1 MNGYPVTLD
10 QVQDPKDRELRERK
24 AREKIAEYLSHFH
37 NGKLRATTLFSK
49 VKILGNLAE
58 QYVVLGEVEPMR
70 EHLHSLIKAIRED
83 LPKIEELKPEHLN
96 SIMWWFRRAHVFL
109 APHEFPAYLKVMEW
123 GFPEENKFFANRIC
137 VMGEWAKEL
146 EKLEFGEYDLLGL
159 SAPPRSGKLQGM
171 SAKILT
177 PTGWTTMG
185 EIHEGSMVINADG
198 TASEVLGV
206 FPQGERDLYRVTF
219 DDQTYVDCGL
229 EHYWEVQ
236 TRDDRRNKKC
246 RVVTTADM
254 MKNLYVENG
263 TRKNYSIDYVA
274 PVEFESQLTE
284 DDLHPYLLGTLIGDG
299 CLSGLYGIGFS
310 NQDVPLLERLAKLLP
325 ETDQLKTDKVTVKDH
340 VITCK
345 DITRGKRT
353 ITITKLREYGL
364 MGHRAETKFIPKKY
378 LYASKEQRIEL
389 LRGLM
394 DTDGYCNAENNS
406 YCEYVTTSKQLAEDV
421 MELIRSLGG
430 RAVMSEKETHYTLNG
445 KRHPGQKAYRIALNM
460 TINPFWLPRKAE
472 RFIPREKRAVKY
484 IASIEKIG
492 REECQ
497 CIYVN
502 HPRHLYV
509 TDGYNLTHNTGI
521 GSLFLTWLMGRHPEK
536 SMLFATHTG
545 RMARKEFLDIYNLIT
560 DPRRCWNEIFR
571 GLEVNKSAEDLWIDV
586 TPKKAP
592 NNYKTFYCTSIDAQK
607 AGVMEASHL
616 IYCDDLIGGIEE
628 AMNPVRLDTA
638 WEKYTTDILQRK
650 NGFVKILHIATRW
663 SVRDPLTRI
672 ADTNENNPRAKFI
685 CVPGLNEDGESN
697 FNFKHNP
704 LDTQHFMTLKE
715 SMDPVSFACI
725 VQQSPVERDGIV
737 FTKDSLSYYDGVL
750 PGTEP
755 DEIVFS
761 ADIAFGGGD
770 YLCMLIAY
778 VYGMDVYVHDVV
790 YSKGTKEETRPLVVS
805 AIMAHGCSR
814 GFMEANAGGE
824 DYADNIS
831 ARLKKEGY
839 RCLIES
845 KRAPVT
851 KTKLNRILEAQSEIK
866 ANITDGSGFRL
877 HFLSPRTAPRTPMY
891 EEYMRHLTTFN
902 QGAKFVGKQKD
913 DAADATA
920 SLVTNVLYRHS
931 KSPTLQIIRGNILAL

>member
-159 SAPPRSGKLQGM
+159 SAPPRSGKGSPL
-171 SAKILT
+171 SEPILT
-177 PTGWTTMG
+177 PNGWKTMG
-185 EIHEGSMVINADG
+185 QIHAGSKVIGSDG
-198 TASEVLGV
+198 LPAEVLEV
-206 FPQGERDLYRVTF
+206 YPQGKMLLAVVRLRNGSFTKCTWDHLWRVIADNQELVIETRDLLKLYKEDKKVLVPIWDPISKAKAWEF
-219 DDQTYVDCGL
+219 LEAVDP
-229 EHYWEVQ
+229 
-236 TRDDRRNKKC
+236 
-246 RVVTTADM
+246 TT
-254 MKNLYVENG
+254 E
-263 TRKNYSIDYVA
+263 I
-274 PVEFESQLTE
+274 
-284 DDLHPYLLGTLIGDG
+284 
-299 CLSGLYGIGFS
+299 
-310 NQDVPLLERLAKLLP
+310 
-325 ETDQLKTDKVTVKDH
+325 
-340 VITCK
+340 
-345 DITRGKRT
+345 
-353 ITITKLREYGL
+353 
-364 MGHRAETKFIPKKY
+364 
-378 LYASKEQRIEL
+378 
-389 LRGLM
+389 
-394 DTDGYCNAENNS
+394 
-406 YCEYVTTSKQLAEDV
+406 
-421 MELIRSLGG
+421 
-430 RAVMSEKETHYTLNG
+430 
-445 KRHPGQKAYRIALNM
+445 
-460 TINPFWLPRKAE
+460 
-472 RFIPREKRAVKY
+472 
-484 IASIEKIG
+484 
-492 REECQ
+492 EECQ
-497 CIYVN
+497 CILVN
-502 HPRHLYV
+502 TQDHMYI
-509 TDGYNLTHNTGI
+509 TKDYILTHNTGI

-685 CVPGLNEDGESN
+685 CVPGLNEDGKSN

>member
-24 AREKIAEYLSHFH
+24 AREKIAEYLSHFN

-159 SAPPRSGKLQGM
+159 SAPPRSGK
-171 SAKILT
+171 
-177 PTGWTTMG
+177 
-185 EIHEGSMVINADG
+185 
-198 TASEVLGV
+198 
-206 FPQGERDLYRVTF
+206 
-219 DDQTYVDCGL
+219 
-229 EHYWEVQ
+229 
-236 TRDDRRNKKC
+236 
-246 RVVTTADM
+246 
-254 MKNLYVENG
+254 
-263 TRKNYSIDYVA
+263 
-274 PVEFESQLTE
+274 
-284 DDLHPYLLGTLIGDG
+284 
-299 CLSGLYGIGFS
+299 
-310 NQDVPLLERLAKLLP
+310 
-325 ETDQLKTDKVTVKDH
+325 
-340 VITCK
+340 
-345 DITRGKRT
+345 
-353 ITITKLREYGL
+353 
-364 MGHRAETKFIPKKY
+364 
-378 LYASKEQRIEL
+378 
-389 LRGLM
+389 
-394 DTDGYCNAENNS
+394 
-406 YCEYVTTSKQLAEDV
+406 
-421 MELIRSLGG
+421 
-430 RAVMSEKETHYTLNG
+430 
-445 KRHPGQKAYRIALNM
+445 
-460 TINPFWLPRKAE
+460 
-472 RFIPREKRAVKY
+472 
-484 IASIEKIG
+484 
-492 REECQ
+492 
-497 CIYVN
+497 
-502 HPRHLYV
+502 
-509 TDGYNLTHNTGI
+509 TGI

-672 ADTNENNPRAKFI
+672 ADTNESNPRAKFI